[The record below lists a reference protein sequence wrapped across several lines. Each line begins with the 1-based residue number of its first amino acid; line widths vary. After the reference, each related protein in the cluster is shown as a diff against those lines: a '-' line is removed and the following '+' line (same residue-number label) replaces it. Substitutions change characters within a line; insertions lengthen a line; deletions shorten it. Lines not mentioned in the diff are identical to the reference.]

1 MAEQPDSPGGQ
12 DSAPQAGTAAV
23 RSGHAGRRQVSGWRA
38 ALTVMALAFG
48 LCGLAAAAAGIVANV
63 LPRQFTAAQARQIM
77 GWETARRWRLDQAGK
92 IFPASVPYQL
102 PGAAINSGSQLGL
115 TARRLG
121 IARQAVCTRAADAA
135 AARVLSRFGCSA
147 VLRATYAD
155 STSSLLVTVGIAQLR
170 SSSAALTAATDISGP
185 AASAGAV
192 SLRPGLRAVSY
203 PGTLAAA
210 FGDGQRQLTGVAS
223 SGPYL
228 ILSAAGFADGRP
240 QVQVLSDRYAAAEMT
255 SFANGVADAVG
266 APLGALPAVPHCPAA
281 PGC

>member
-1 MAEQPDSPGGQ
+1 
-12 DSAPQAGTAAV
+12 V